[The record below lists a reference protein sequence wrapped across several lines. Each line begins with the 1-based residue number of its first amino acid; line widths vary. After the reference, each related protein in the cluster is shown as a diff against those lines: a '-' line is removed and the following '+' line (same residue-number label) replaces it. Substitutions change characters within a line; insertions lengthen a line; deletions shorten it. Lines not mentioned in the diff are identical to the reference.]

1 MGRKAPFQHALPAR
15 SKGLMSAPLPTLLTP
30 LSDGADS
37 AGAGVAWGQ
46 GQGGLEP
53 AATSPLWTACPH
65 E

>member
-1 MGRKAPFQHALPAR
+1 
-15 SKGLMSAPLPTLLTP
+15 MSAPLPTLLTP